1 MNCQHWK
8 PILFDLARGLQIDQS
23 HEALMHAQ
31 ECSQCSAEL
40 EEQRKLS
47 QKLKILNA
55 VPNSHAE
62 ENIQMGLLKAF
73 RNSQSSKKR
82 NRNFILS
89 ARAAVLIFAV
99 LGGWMWYRSMNS
111 PSILPAADV
120 QSVEYDGEFIP
131 LQYGNHPVNSL
142 QVVRIEL
149 ESSALQ
155 ELGFPRVPEWED
167 RPIQADIVVGD
178 DGLPQ
183 AIRFV
188 SLDQ

>member
-8 PILFDLARGLQIDQS
+8 PILFDLARGLQSDQS
-23 HEALMHAQ
+23 HDALMHAK

-40 EEQRKLS
+40 EEQRELS
-47 QKLKILNA
+47 EKLKMLNR
-55 VPNSHAE
+55 VPNPQHAE
-62 ENIQMGLLKAF
+62 NIPAVLLNAF
-73 RNSQSSKKR
+73 RNSQSSNKR
-82 NRNFILS
+82 NLNFLLWT
-89 ARAAVLIFAV
+89 RAAVLILAV
-99 LGGWMWYRSMNS
+99 LGGWMWYRSIDS
-111 PSILPAADV
+111 RSQVTTKDV
-120 QSVEYDGEFIP
+120 QSVEYDGEFIQ
-131 LQYGNHPVNSL
+131 LQYDNHPVNSW